1 MTLYGYVR
9 TKDELLA
16 CFADRFYEKVELPA
30 DAVPGIEDCMS
41 QNERSG
47 HVSQ

>member
-16 CFADRFYEKVELPA
+16 SFADHFFDEVELPA

-41 QNERSG
+41 
-47 HVSQ
+47 